1 MTLPD
6 RDHLDTAIDQ
16 VTARM
21 VAVPDDREV
30 TLRIVAALPDR
41 SSRVWGWLPQVAAVG
56 AIAIAAL
63 VWTTRTGPVPLIAT
77 RPSAAVAGMS
87 GLANTIAANE
97 PRTAFRTR
105 TAVRTMPLAL
115 VEPLE
120 PLEPFAERDHDR
132 ALPAIEALTA
142 LSVDEVSPTS
152 IAASPLL
159 SLAPIEIV
167 ELPMTAD
174 FPPE

>member
-30 TLRIVAALPDR
+30 TLRILAALPDR
-41 SSRVWGWLPQVAAVG
+41 PSRARWLLPQCAAIG
-56 AIAIAAL
+56 AMAIAAL

-87 GLANTIAANE
+87 GLANAVAAHE
-97 PRTAFRTR
+97 PGTAFTTR
-105 TAVRTMPLAL
+105 TAVRTL
-115 VEPLE
+115 PLE
-120 PLEPFAERDHDR
+120 PQQPLAPLEWFPERDHDR
-132 ALPAIEALTA
+132 ALPAIEALNA
-142 LSVDEVSPTS
+142 LTVDEVSPTS

-159 SLAPIEIV
+159 SLAPIEVV

-174 FPPE
+174 FPPQ